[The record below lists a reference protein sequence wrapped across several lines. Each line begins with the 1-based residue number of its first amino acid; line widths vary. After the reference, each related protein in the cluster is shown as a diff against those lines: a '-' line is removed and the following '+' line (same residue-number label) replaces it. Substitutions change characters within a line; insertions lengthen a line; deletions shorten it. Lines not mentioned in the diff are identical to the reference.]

1 MKYWITFV
9 FTTYV
14 LPLHLLDAL
23 ASRKKSFSWTQGF
36 SDKGGR
42 TKKRFTWAALANT
55 GEEFWIARM
64 SQISGDNKQ
73 QGKAGII
80 HLSSYVWGGLKKW
93 EPHSSNQ
100 FATTVPW
107 ITFCIP
113 PSLNSSVP
121 LTGAALSLKVGTF
134 FGQDPLLLPSAVKTK
149 TPVAHLGVRAPM
161 QQLLPMPPAAYPF
174 HHHTLSISKFPLGIF
189 FSSIL
194 FICPGLLL
202 PLIISLLPVE
212 HLEQA
217 PLLSAQEGD
226 TLLFSTDLITEVVF
240 PRIKTNTCSNNVP
253 TTHSSCKQPAISA
266 FYQKRRAQSN
276 LKNVYVQPM
285 KEFKYMPILRNAS
298 SLDDFNKT
306 VCRIRCI
313 TSRHT
318 SESYGCS
325 AKDTGVRSA
334 STKKTQPVPRQ
345 DCGCWN
351 PWSSI
356 EWQPRTG
363 SQEDYHTQLKLPR
376 D

>member
-1 MKYWITFV
+1 MDHFLHPNQPKF
-9 FTTYV
+9 
-14 LPLHLLDAL
+14 LSPLNRDH
-23 ASRKKSFSWTQGF
+23 SEPQST
-36 SDKGGR
+36 
-42 TKKRFTWAALANT
+42 
-55 GEEFWIARM
+55 
-64 SQISGDNKQ
+64 
-73 QGKAGII
+73 
-80 HLSSYVWGGLKKW
+80 KW
-93 EPHSSNQ
+93 E
-100 FATTVPW
+100 
-107 ITFCIP
+107 
-113 PSLNSSVP
+113 L
-121 LTGAALSLKVGTF
+121 F
-134 FGQDPLLLPSAVKTK
+134 FGQDPILLPSAVKTK
-149 TPVAHLGVRAPM
+149 MPAAHLGVRAPM
-161 QQLLPMPPAAYPF
+161 QQLRAFSLAQATRRLSLSPPF
-174 HHHTLSISKFPLGIF
+174 FVHIQISTWIFF

-202 PLIISLLPVE
+202 PLIISLLPVD

-226 TLLFSTDLITEVVF
+226 ALLFSTDLITEVVF

-253 TTHSSCKQPAISA
+253 TTHSSCKEPTINAS
-266 FYQKRRAQSN
+266 YWKRRAQSN
-276 LKNVYVQPM
+276 FKNVHVQPM

-298 SLDDFNKT
+298 SFGDFNKT

-313 TSRHT
+313 TSRHNT
-318 SESYGCS
+318 ESYGCS
-325 AKDTGVRSA
+325 AKDTGVSSA